1 MLTFNHI
8 VEGMK
13 PSFAK
18 PEFAIA
24 KSKTSQF
31 SNEITFFSMNQRV
44 TIFGFFD
51 SRTSYVFLNKAQ
63 WESICHFSFKIN
75 LSLDF
80 VAFVSLSYIPYARH
94 YNSRVVY
101 FLPTFGRQ
109 FSRRSFRKILYLC
122 MVSIQERV
130 MMARIW

>member
-63 WESICHFSFKIN
+63 WESICHFEFLVDYKN
-75 LSLDF
+75 KKHQRGD
-80 VAFVSLSYIPYARH
+80 SYKMSNII
-94 YNSRVVY
+94 VV
-101 FLPTFGRQ
+101 
-109 FSRRSFRKILYLC
+109 
-122 MVSIQERV
+122 
-130 MMARIW
+130 